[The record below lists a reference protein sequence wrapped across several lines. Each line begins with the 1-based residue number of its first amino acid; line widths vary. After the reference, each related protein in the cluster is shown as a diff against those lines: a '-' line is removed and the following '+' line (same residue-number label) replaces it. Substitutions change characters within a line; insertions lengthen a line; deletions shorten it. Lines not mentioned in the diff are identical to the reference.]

1 MLPRLTVMLLLLVG
15 SLHVACQDLD
25 PCIAYTNMTDIT
37 RDVFNTPRQGDILI
51 CDLNLQPGWYRLVD
65 GLMPTHCLQPFSC
78 GTQAPIWLNGS
89 VPSQAQGIVRMTA
102 CANTIPTSGSTGA
115 CCGTEI
121 PIDVRN
127 CGEFVVYC
135 LRRPPACPM
144 AYCIE
149 SAPRMVAPPVLT
161 GPEIIGDRF
170 RFACGI
176 SFPRGIQNIAFN
188 ITWSFDGVNIP
199 TLPAQVLTGDQRIT
213 FLYQDAWRGN
223 IGKTLRCRADA
234 YYVTTPNV
242 RSPILTSNGYFG
254 GIRITPPVVTVRE
267 AGGPQQ
273 INVTSTLPVLCTGSR
288 RRCGI
293 QLDIDVTGGSWEDI
307 ATANQ
312 CLLLLTRGHWDLNTR
327 TATISTAVQA
337 TRDFVRD
344 GNQELR
350 VTFIPNYVN
359 APDIWLGYIL
369 PRLRV
374 FTVDGE
380 TRRCSAFA
388 DPHIRTFEGR
398 DTLHLYE
405 VGDFVLLRSTQRQFE
420 VNIRTNECVGR
431 ACVCAVAIMDGP
443 DTIAID
449 VCRQRWGAPPAR
461 VRIMSGGS
469 LATGTQIKRTNDG
482 RNFMISFASGSWL
495 RVQDF
500 ATYINVEVQ
509 VPAEDFGHVQGIC
522 GTFDGNPD
530 NELQGPDGETFDLND
545 NVPTLFFRSWRLR
558 VDQSLLNGA
567 PRPQL
572 TRAILIDNVNIDT
585 QCLCN
590 NITRTA
596 DCGRNR
602 VIQDPVRNLCSSCHD
617 VTDRVVTRTQNASV
631 TDDDND
637 EPAVSIPDTTA
648 VPDTP
653 NFRTMINFNFTATL
667 GVNVTIITPGVEV
680 SPYPRVRPNL
690 PVEPQ
695 ITQARANQLCVN
707 AIANFSLG
715 VRCTNIVGFDTSG
728 FVSSCV
734 EDMVAAQSTVFLQAA
749 VSALEAGCQEAIL
762 SNISNFGTDG
772 QGRRLPPADATRNI
786 CPNQCSMRGVCSAGR
801 CICDPGYSAQDCSV
815 QTSRPPQ
822 IIRILRNGLCNSR
835 RRPCR
840 IAFLIVD
847 NFHETPNIAC
857 RVRDVRIDNGNLT
870 PGNNFS
876 LVPADFE
883 SSREVGCHLPDAR
896 VPENRALHGFLISL
910 TTNGALFSNE
920 VLYVVYDSHCLAC
933 NRMGQCGIKNDT
945 CLIEGTCRNAREENP
960 RNPSEVCDPDRD
972 QERWT
977 SSLSRLAAFP
987 PPCLPTNN
995 RFDRWD
1001 IWTSNQTGC
1010 PCFFDK
1016 NRTDCACCEA
1026 GACQCPDPNPNQC
1039 ALCSEESR
1047 LCGTRQTS
1055 PENGVDGW
1063 TLSFTGCQCAFDP
1076 SRTDCACCQN
1086 EGCLC
1091 GLEHRNQCSPC
1102 GRPEVCGS
1110 KPDVFGGL
1118 RIHG

>member
-1 MLPRLTVMLLLLVG
+1 
-15 SLHVACQDLD
+15 
-25 PCIAYTNMTDIT
+25 MTDIT
-37 RDVFNTPRQGDILI
+37 RDVFNTPRQDDILI

-115 CCGTEI
+115 CCGTQI

-149 SAPRMVAPPVLT
+149 SAPRMVSPPVLT

-199 TLPAQVLTGDQRIT
+199 TVPAQVLTGDQRIA
-213 FLYQDAWRGN
+213 FLYQEAWRGN

-254 GIRITPPVVTVRE
+254 GIRVTPPVVTVRE

-273 INVTSTLPVLCTGSR
+273 INVTSTLPVLCTGSQ
-288 RRCGI
+288 RRCSI
-293 QLDIDVTGGSWEDI
+293 HLDIDVTGGSWEDI

-312 CLLLLTRGHWDLNTR
+312 CLLLLTRDHWDLNTR
-327 TATISTAVQA
+327 TATISTTVQA

-350 VTFIPNYVN
+350 VTFIANYVN

-469 LATGTQIKRTNDG
+469 LAAGTQIKRTNDG

-530 NELQGPDGETFDLND
+530 NELQSPDGETFDLND

-558 VDQSLLNGA
+558 ADQSLLNGA
-567 PRPQL
+567 TRPQL
-572 TRAILIDNVNIDT
+572 TRVVLIDNVNINT

-602 VIQDPVRNLCSSCHD
+602 VIQDPVRNPLPSG
-617 VTDRVVTRTQNASV
+617 
-631 TDDDND
+631 
-637 EPAVSIPDTTA
+637 PPK
-648 VPDTP
+648 P
-653 NFRTMINFNFTATL
+653 
-667 GVNVTIITPGVEV
+667 
-680 SPYPRVRPNL
+680 

-695 ITQARANQLCVN
+695 ITQARANQLCIT

-715 VRCTNIVGFDTSG
+715 VRCTTIVGFDTSG

-749 VSALEAGCQEAIL
+749 VSAMEAGCQEAIL
-762 SNISNFGTDG
+762 RNISNFGTDG
-772 QGRRLPPADATRNI
+772 QGRRLPPPDATKNI

-801 CICDPGYSAQDCSV
+801 CICDAGYSAQDCSV

-896 VPENRALHGFLISL
+896 VPEDRALHGLLISL

-920 VLYVVYDSHCLAC
+920 VLYVVYDSHCLSC

-960 RNPSEVCDPDRD
+960 RNPSELCDPDRD

-987 PPCLPTNN
+987 APCLPTNN

-1039 ALCSEESR
+1039 ALCSQETR

-1063 TLSFTGCQCAFDP
+1063 TLSLTGCQCAFDA